1 MTRAT
6 AVRIEPRPLSGTPLT
21 EAWLAGSPASA
32 ALFPGPAGD
41 LDSYLAKAR
50 EVDGRTGAEDRR
62 LASSCLTGGG
72 ASGAA
77 RLAAFIDEGGFVVT
91 TGQQPGLFGGPL
103 YALYK
108 GLTAAAL
115 ASRLEAATGRPVL
128 PVFWIASEDHDWEE
142 VRTAHV
148 LDVGNR
154 LREVAL
160 PDGGPNPH
168 RPIHRIRAGLEMAEA
183 LGHFLTLMPETDFL
197 PRWRSLLEEACRPE
211 STLSDAYAVLLGA
224 LLGPA
229 GVFTVAAHHPALKRR
244 ALPLLLTEL
253 GESEAREEAIL
264 RHGAAIREAGFEL
277 QVPHLEGATNV
288 FVEREERRERVF
300 RDGAAYRLRGSE
312 RRITFRE
319 IEAIGEADPSRLSPN
334 VLLRP
339 VVESLL
345 FPAVATVAGPGEA
358 SYLPQTMPVFAGH
371 GIEMPVI
378 HPRLSVAVIEGKVEK
393 VLTKFGLG
401 VDDLAAPYPALAGA
415 IARDRIPE
423 DVQSALKELRR
434 SLGLGSARLARAIA
448 EIDPTLTGSVKSL
461 QSQSFA
467 LLTEVEKKAVQSL
480 KRANDVALAQL
491 RKARLHLFPLDQPQ
505 ERVLNPFYYLVRYD
519 QAFLDAVSLRA
530 EEAVLLDAA
539 ARPSARPVTTG
550 AHRGAEVQRGRVVAP
565 RPELHEGASQR

>member
-253 GESEAREEAIL
+253 GERRGARGGDPEARSGDTGGGL
-264 RHGAAIREAGFEL
+264 RAPGPVSG
-277 QVPHLEGATNV
+277 GGD
-288 FVEREERRERVF
+288 ERLRREG
-300 RDGAAYRLRGSE
+300 GAPRTGLSGWCRL
-312 RRITFRE
+312 
-319 IEAIGEADPSRLSPN
+319 PP
-334 VLLRP
+334 
-339 VVESLL
+339 
-345 FPAVATVAGPGEA
+345 PGVRA
-358 SYLPQTMPVFAGH
+358 PDHLP
-371 GIEMPVI
+371 
-378 HPRLSVAVIEGKVEK
+378 
-393 VLTKFGLG
+393 
-401 VDDLAAPYPALAGA
+401 
-415 IARDRIPE
+415 RDRS
-423 DVQSALKELRR
+423 DRR
-434 SLGLGSARLARAIA
+434 G
-448 EIDPTLTGSVKSL
+448 
-461 QSQSFA
+461 
-467 LLTEVEKKAVQSL
+467 
-480 KRANDVALAQL
+480 
-491 RKARLHLFPLDQPQ
+491 
-505 ERVLNPFYYLVRYD
+505 
-519 QAFLDAVSLRA
+519 
-530 EEAVLLDAA
+530 
-539 ARPSARPVTTG
+539 
-550 AHRGAEVQRGRVVAP
+550 
-565 RPELHEGASQR
+565 

>member
-1 MTRAT
+1 M
-6 AVRIEPRPLSGTPLT
+6 
-21 EAWLAGSPASA
+21 
-32 ALFPGPAGD
+32 
-41 LDSYLAKAR
+41 
-50 EVDGRTGAEDRR
+50 
-62 LASSCLTGGG
+62 
-72 ASGAA
+72 
-77 RLAAFIDEGGFVVT
+77 
-91 TGQQPGLFGGPL
+91 
-103 YALYK
+103 
-108 GLTAAAL
+108 
-115 ASRLEAATGRPVL
+115 
-128 PVFWIASEDHDWEE
+128 
-142 VRTAHV
+142 
-148 LDVGNR
+148 
-154 LREVAL
+154 
-160 PDGGPNPH
+160 
-168 RPIHRIRAGLEMAEA
+168 
-183 LGHFLTLMPETDFL
+183 
-197 PRWRSLLEEACRPE
+197 
-211 STLSDAYAVLLGA
+211 
-224 LLGPA
+224 
-229 GVFTVAAHHPALKRR
+229 
-244 ALPLLLTEL
+244 
-253 GESEAREEAIL
+253 
-264 RHGAAIREAGFEL
+264 
-277 QVPHLEGATNV
+277 
-288 FVEREERRERVF
+288 
-300 RDGAAYRLRGSE
+300 
-312 RRITFRE
+312 
-319 IEAIGEADPSRLSPN
+319 
-334 VLLRP
+334 
-339 VVESLL
+339 
-345 FPAVATVAGPGEA
+345 AGPGEA